1 VFEPTSRYA
10 AVADGTLT
18 VGGRLVRY
26 KRRRFVPV
34 PTGSVLVEHSGV
46 PGDRLDLLAARY
58 LGDPAQFWKLCD
70 AAGVLDPA
78 ELEQPGAEVVVRL
91 EVPQ

>member
-10 AVADGTLT
+10 AVADATLP
-18 VGGRLVRY
+18 VGARLVRY
-26 KRRRFVPV
+26 KRRRFVPA
-34 PTGSVLVEHSGV
+34 PTGSVVAEHVVV

-58 LGDPAQFWKLCD
+58 LGDPTLFWKLCD

-78 ELEQPGAEVVVRL
+78 ELERPGAEVVVRL